1 MFLGL
6 TGLKAKRLKVMH
18 TQSNN
23 QTVQQSHRLQWTAY
37 TLYFAKVINF
47 TKKTFQKK
55 NSSSNLITLLNKF
68 ISFAAN
74 FRNAKYEQG

>member
-23 QTVQQSHRLQWTAY
+23 QTVRQSHRQQWTAH
-37 TLYFAKVINF
+37 TLFFAKVINF
-47 TKKTFQKK
+47 TKNISKK

-74 FRNAKYEQG
+74 FRNVKNEQG

>member
-1 MFLGL
+1 MFLGQ

-23 QTVQQSHRLQWTAY
+23 QTVQQSHRLQWTAH
-37 TLYFAKVINF
+37 TLFFAKVINF

-55 NSSSNLITLLNKF
+55 FIIQFNNSIK
-68 ISFAAN
+68 
-74 FRNAKYEQG
+74 